1 MKIRQQ
7 QRTRIRVLAGCVALA
22 IIAGVGLTMLGG
34 SGPERD
40 RYRRPLSGDSLI
52 LSTVQII
59 IFDGQIAR
67 FDTETGEIAFLRG
80 NLDNPST
87 QKTWQ
92 VRVQK
97 VRGKTSGLLEIQHV
111 ANRLFLVDT
120 INGRTWLLNK
130 RGSNGTWDEI
140 RTIR

>member
-1 MKIRQQ
+1 MTHRFIFT
-7 QRTRIRVLAGCVALA
+7 RTTLALLSLVLIG
-22 IIAGVGLTMLGG
+22 GLVLPMLIG
-34 SGPERD
+34 SGPDRD
-40 RYRRPLSGDSLI
+40 RHVRPLAGDSFV

-59 IFDGQIAR
+59 RFDNQIAR
-67 FDTETGEIAFLRG
+67 FDTQTGELAVLRG

-87 QKTWQ
+87 AKTWQ

-111 ANRLFLVDT
+111 ANRLFLVDAV
-120 INGRTWLLNK
+120 NGRTWLLNK